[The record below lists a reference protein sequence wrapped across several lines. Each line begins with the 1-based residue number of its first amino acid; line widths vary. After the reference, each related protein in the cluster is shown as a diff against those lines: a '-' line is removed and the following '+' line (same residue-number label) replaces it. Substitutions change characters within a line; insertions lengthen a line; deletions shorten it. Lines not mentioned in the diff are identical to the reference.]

1 MQKSSSSKSNLRQKS
16 SDDFI
21 NHINKTDVL
30 YPSFRHARKEI
41 FRRGT
46 IQSKEHLHSSAK
58 LGICSQMNKSCR
70 TVVSHDGRFLTRAPI
85 LCPFRVFYIHLSLP
99 QKSPEVFKTP
109 GKGCAKHSYRST
121 RILQQ
126 EYSSTPVGIL
136 QYSYRSTRV
145 LPREYSSTASRVLEY
160 LR

>member
-1 MQKSSSSKSNLRQKS
+1 MQKSSNSKSNLRQKS

-21 NHINKTDVL
+21 NHINKTYVL
-30 YPSFRHARKEI
+30 CPSFHHAKNEN
-41 FRRGT
+41 FRRGS

-70 TVVSHDGRFLTRAPI
+70 TVVSHDGRFLTHAPI
-85 LCPFRVFYIHLSLP
+85 LCPFRVFYIHPSLP
-99 QKSPEVFKTP
+99 QKSPEIFKTP

-136 QYSYRSTRV
+136 QYCPESTRV
-145 LPREYSSTASRVLEY
+145 LSLKYCNSLPKPSKHA
-160 LR
+160 